1 MKYTKFV
8 VLVLVAAAVAA
19 YFALDLG
26 QYLNLQFLKDSQQAF
41 QGYYAQHPVQAV
53 AIYFGLYVLL
63 AALSVPGA
71 TVATLAGGALFGLWL
86 GTIIVSFA
94 SSIGATLAFLISRYL
109 LQDWV
114 RNHFRKQFDAVDEG
128 FRRDGVFYLF
138 TLRLVP
144 AFPFFV
150 INLLLGLTTMRTWT
164 FYWVSQLGMLAGTV
178 VRVNAGTGLAQ
189 INSLRDI
196 MSPAIIGSF
205 VLLAV
210 FPFIVKKALDMFKRH
225 RVYKG

>member
-19 YFALDLG
+19 YFALGLG
-26 QYLNLQFLKDSQQAF
+26 QYLNLQFLKDIQQAF
-41 QGYYAQHPVQAV
+41 QEYYAQHPVQII

-94 SSIGATLAFLISRYL
+94 SSIGAT
-109 LQDWV
+109 
-114 RNHFRKQFDAVDEG
+114 
-128 FRRDGVFYLF
+128 
-138 TLRLVP
+138 
-144 AFPFFV
+144 
-150 INLLLGLTTMRTWT
+150 RTWT

-189 INSLRDI
+189 INGLRDI

-225 RVYKG
+225 RAYKE